1 MLLFAVLVVV
11 LVGAVCCSTSYVQF
25 CVGCCSLVFTLR
37 AEAMSSRYELAC
49 EREPLP
55 TTAQNIVMRL
65 YPCTYRCK
73 ERFQL
78 D

>member
-1 MLLFAVLVVV
+1 MLFFAVLVIV
-11 LVGAVCCSTSYVQF
+11 LVGAVCCRTSYVQF
-25 CVGCCSLVFTLR
+25 CVGWCSLVFTLR
-37 AEAMSSRYELAC
+37 AEAMFSRYELAC

-73 ERFQL
+73 ERCQL
-78 D
+78 E